1 MVKLLWGLEVKKT
14 KTLFLNKWAVLLVAL
29 LLLGGAFTFGV
40 NAAYLL
46 GKDLVYLLVALIIL
60 WILGLRFNIR

>member
-1 MVKLLWGLEVKKT
+1 VKKT
-14 KTLFLNKWAVLLVAL
+14 RTVFLNKWAVLLVAS

-46 GKDLVYLLVALIIL
+46 GKGLVYLLVVLIVL
-60 WILGLRFNIR
+60 WAVGLRFNIR